1 MKFEFT
7 LDRLEEMALCIVINQ
22 LSEEEACQYVLSM
35 AEECS
40 DIETV
45 GGL

>member
-7 LDRLEEMALCIVINQ
+7 LSRLEEMALCIVINQ
-22 LSEEEACQYVLSM
+22 LSEEEACQYVFAM
-35 AEECS
+35 ADECS
-40 DIETV
+40 DIEDV